1 MGTTT
6 SAASTAAASTGAAST
21 GAASTAAASTT
32 AAGATGSSLA
42 SLSGNEQT
50 FLNLLLTQ
58 LKNQDPTTPVDT
70 NQFTTELVQYSQV
83 EQQINTNSS
92 LTQLVGLTQSGDLLA
107 AGALV
112 GKQLDL
118 ASATVPLQNGKGIV
132 EFTSA
137 GAQTATISI
146 TNAAGAAVKTATVDA
161 TAGSNTFTWDG
172 TNDAGQQQ
180 ADGPYTVSVLGASTA
195 GVTAALPF
203 TVLGT
208 ATGITRS
215 GTAIDLQLGATSLD
229 LGSVLSVVN

>member
-1 MGTTT
+1 MGTTI
-6 SAASTAAASTGAAST
+6 SAASGAAAAASAAASTS
-21 GAASTAAASTT
+21 AAAGTS
-32 AAGATGSSLA
+32 GASLA

-92 LTQLVGLTQSGDLLA
+92 LSQLVSLTQSGDLLQ
-107 AGALV
+107 GASLV
-112 GKQLDL
+112 GKQLDI
-118 ASATVPLQNGKGIV
+118 ASSVVPLQGGKGV
-132 EFTSA
+132 VQFTSA
-137 GAQTATISI
+137 GDQTATISI
-146 TNAAGAAVKTATVDA
+146 TNAAGAHIKTGTVEA
-161 TAGSNTFTWDG
+161 QAGTNTFTWDG
-172 TNDAGQQQ
+172 ADDSGQPQP
-180 ADGPYTVSVLGASTA
+180 DGPYTVSILGTA
-195 GVTAALPF
+195 AGGATAALPF

-215 GTAIDLQLGATSLD
+215 GTAIDLQLGATSVD

>member
-1 MGTTT
+1 MGTTA
-6 SAASTAAASTGAAST
+6 SAASTAAAST

-58 LKNQDPTTPVDT
+58 LQNQDPTTPVDT

-92 LTQLVGLTQSGDLLA
+92 LTQLVGLTQSGDLLQ

-112 GKQLDL
+112 GKQLDI
-118 ASATVPLQNGKGIV
+118 ASATVPLQSGKGIV

-161 TAGSNTFTWDG
+161 TAGSNAYTWDG
-172 TNDAGQQQ
+172 TNDSGQQQ
-180 ADGPYTVSVLGASTA
+180 ADGPYTVSILGTTA
-195 GVTAALPF
+195 AGATAALPF

-208 ATGITRS
+208 ATGVTRS